1 MRERILKTLSD
12 ISLLEFGIK
21 NKKLSDDNII
31 QGIVEKHENI
41 GFAIN
46 IGSLGID
53 KKQGEK
59 LAKLCEENIISTIG
73 VKKVTIVL
81 TSHENSKERQEPNK
95 PVNSAIP
102 KVLGVKKIIAV
113 ASAKGG
119 VGKSTIAC
127 NLAAALQKSGL
138 NVALLD
144 ADIYGPSIPYLMNL
158 QKQPETKDNLMLP
171 LISHGVKCISI
182 GSLIDENS
190 AGVWRGPMVTKILY
204 QLINMVNWQFDG
216 NEVDVMIIDMPPGTG
231 DVYLSLAEKF
241 PLDWAIIVSTPQS
254 LSVIDVVKSIDCF
267 RKLKI
272 PILGLIQN
280 MSYLQMGDEKKYI
293 FGKDGAKNLAKKMQ
307 IDFLGEVPILQ
318 EISDSVEKKSL
329 FVENIFH
336 HDVLQVFE
344 HIAKLIK

>member
-1 MRERILKTLSD
+1 MRERILKILSD
-12 ISLLEFGIK
+12 ISLFEFGLK
-21 NKKLSDDNII
+21 NKNLGDDDII
-31 QGIVEKHENI
+31 QGIVEKPENI

-46 IGSLGID
+46 IGNLGID

-59 LAKLCEENIISTIG
+59 LVKLCEEKIKNEIG

-95 PVNSAIP
+95 PVNSVIP

-127 NLAAALQKSGL
+127 NLAVALQQKGL

-144 ADIYGPSIPYLMNL
+144 ADIYGPSIPHLMNL

-182 GSLIDENS
+182 GSLIDESS
-190 AGVWRGPMVTKILY
+190 AGIWRGPMVTKILY

-216 NEVDVMIIDMPPGTG
+216 KEVDVMIIDMPPGTG

-241 PLDWAIIVSTPQS
+241 PLDSVIIVSTPQS

-267 RKLKI
+267 RKLKT

-280 MSYLQMGDEKKYI
+280 MSYLQIGDERKYI

-307 IDFLGEVPILQ
+307 IDFLGEVPVLQ
-318 EISDSVEKKSL
+318 EISDSSEKRKP
-329 FVENIFH
+329 FVLEENSGII
-336 HDVLQVFE
+336 DEIVN
-344 HIAKLIK
+344 KLL